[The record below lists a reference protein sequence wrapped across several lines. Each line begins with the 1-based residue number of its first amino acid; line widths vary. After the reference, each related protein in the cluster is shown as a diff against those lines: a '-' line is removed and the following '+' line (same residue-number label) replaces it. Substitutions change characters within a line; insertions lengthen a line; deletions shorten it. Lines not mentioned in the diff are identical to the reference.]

1 MLENV
6 IFALAWAQFMGV
18 FELVKFGLK
27 GIKRNKLKRKS
38 VKQEMVEFE
47 RPELLSSRKLDKA
60 APLSPAL
67 D

>member
-1 MLENV
+1 
-6 IFALAWAQFMGV
+6 MGV

>member
-1 MLENV
+1 
-6 IFALAWAQFMGV
+6 MGV

-27 GIKRNKLKRKS
+27 GSERNLKKKKS

-47 RPELLSSRKLDKA
+47 RPALLSSRKLDKA

>member
-1 MLENV
+1 
-6 IFALAWAQFMGV
+6 MGV

-27 GIKRNKLKRKS
+27 GSERNLKKKS

-47 RPELLSSRKLDKA
+47 RPVLLSSRKLGKA